1 MNYLLFRLYG
11 PMASWGEIA
20 LGENR
25 HSASY
30 PGKSAILGLLGAAL
44 GIRRGDESS
53 QQALAQDYSIA
64 VKQVSAG
71 GFLMDYHTA
80 QAPKNEAK
88 GFHFRTRRDEIVL
101 GKKPLGTVLSSREYR
116 TDALAIVAIRA
127 SEQAYWSLQQL
138 QQALLKPMFH
148 LYLGRK
154 ACPLAAPLQPELMEA
169 EGFLKALTDYQPKEL
184 LSREYDWATDE
195 RFLKKDNAC
204 HYYWQ
209 GKLTDFAQPDEVPAS
224 QVHQLVRHD
233 QPLSRRRWQF
243 QPRKENLWLQQL
255 TVREDS

>member
-30 PGKSAILGLLGAAL
+30 PGKSAIMGLLGAAL
-44 GIRRGDESS
+44 GIRRDDETA
-53 QQALAQDYSIA
+53 QQALAQDYALA
-64 VKQVSAG
+64 VKQVCAG
-71 GFLMDYHTA
+71 GFLRDYHTA

-88 GFHFRTRRDEIVL
+88 GFHFQTRRDEIVF

-127 SEQAYWSLQQL
+127 SEQARWTLQQL
-138 QQALLKPMFH
+138 QQALLKPKFH

-154 ACPLAAPLQPELMEA
+154 ACPLAAPVQPELMEA
-169 EGFLKALTDYQPKEL
+169 DGFLQALLSYQPKAL
-184 LSREYDWATDE
+184 LHSKHDWVTDH
-195 RFLKKDNAC
+195 RYLRADSAC

-209 GKLTDFAQPDEVPAS
+209 GELTDFAQPGQVPAS
-224 QVHQLVRHD
+224 QVQQLVRHD
-233 QPLSRRRWQF
+233 QPISRQRWQF
-243 QPRKENLWLQQL
+243 QPRRENFWLQQQPAK
-255 TVREDS
+255 ENS